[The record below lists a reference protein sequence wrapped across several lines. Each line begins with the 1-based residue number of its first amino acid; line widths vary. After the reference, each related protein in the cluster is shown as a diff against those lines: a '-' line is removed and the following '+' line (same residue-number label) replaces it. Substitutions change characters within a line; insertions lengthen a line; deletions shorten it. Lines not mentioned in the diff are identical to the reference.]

1 MINFRYHIVSLMAV
15 FLALSV
21 GIVLG
26 VTLKGPVNQGLAA
39 QAEQDRQQVQALRT
53 QLDRQNAL
61 DNYRE
66 AYAREVS
73 GELTVGLLTGRTVA
87 LIVMPDAPGGV
98 VTALNRAVTAAD
110 GTITHTARI
119 SADAFDPAKASA
131 VQKVLEPY
139 RAVLPDAD
147 NASDAT
153 VLGLAVGKGLLA
165 KQTAERDAEATS
177 INRALAAANL
187 VTVAGRSTEQAELA
201 IVVTAEASEPAVDEA
216 VLQAHVEM
224 DVALDTYAAGVV
236 LAGPNSEDLD
246 GTDVLTAR
254 NSLDARRLSTVD
266 VADLASGVT
275 TTVLAGKEQYL
286 GEQGHYGALARAGA
300 PLPDLPVR

>member
-26 VTLKGPVNQGLAA
+26 VTLKGPVNQGLTA
-39 QAEQDRQQVQALRT
+39 QADQDREQVQTLRT

-61 DNYRE
+61 NDYRE
-66 AYAREVS
+66 AYAQEVNA
-73 GELTVGLLTGRTVA
+73 ELTTGMLAGRSVA
-87 LIVMPDAPGGV
+87 LIVMPDAPGRV
-98 VTALNRAVTAAD
+98 VTALNRAVIAAD
-110 GTITHTARI
+110 GTLTNTARI
-119 SADAFDPAKASA
+119 SADAFDPDQVAA
-131 VQKVLEPY
+131 VRKVLEPY
-139 RAVLPDAD
+139 RAALPDAD
-147 NASDAT
+147 NASDAG

-165 KQTAERDAEATS
+165 KQTGQRDPEATS
-177 INRALAAANL
+177 INKALAAARL
-187 VTVAGRSTEQAELA
+187 VTVSGGSPEQAELA
-201 IVVTAEASEPAVDEA
+201 IVVTAEASEPAADAA
-216 VLQAHVEM
+216 VLQAHVELE
-224 DVALDTYAAGVV
+224 VALKSYAAGVV
-236 LAGPNSEDLD
+236 LAGPNSENLD

-266 VADLASGVT
+266 VADLSSGVT
-275 TTVLAGKEQYL
+275 TTIMASKEQWL